1 MSTPANGGAGGPGAA
16 GTSRGTRG
24 TSRPVI
30 GISCYVEDVDRSPWR
45 AQRSAVLPHRY
56 VDHLERAGA
65 VAVVLPPRPDADDD
79 LAAAVLDRL
88 DGLVIAGGPD
98 VQADRYDAEPHP
110 ASQRPR
116 PDRDAWELAL
126 SRVSA
131 ERALPV
137 LGICRGMQ
145 VMAVAAGA
153 ALVQHVPDVVGHEA
167 HCPRPG
173 EYSTHHAQPVPGTR
187 LADVLGTDELSVPTY
202 HHQAVEP
209 STLAG
214 TAYVPS
220 AWHADGTLEAMEDP
234 SAPFRLAVQW
244 HPEASD
250 DTRLFDALVAATQDR
265 AVGAPG
271 DRGPA
276 G

>member
-1 MSTPANGGAGGPGAA
+1 VSTGSTGSAGGTG
-16 GTSRGTRG
+16 GTGGTGRSG
-24 TSRPVI
+24 RPVI
-30 GISCYVEDVDRSPWR
+30 GVSCYVEDVDRSPWR

-110 ASQRPR
+110 TSQRPR

-126 SRVSA
+126 SRVSE
-131 ERALPV
+131 ERGLPV

-153 ALVQHVPDVVGHEA
+153 TLVQHVPDVVGHEA

-173 EYSTHHAQPVPGTR
+173 EYTTHHAQPVAGTR
-187 LADVLGTDELSVPTY
+187 LAQVLGTDELSVPTY

-209 STLAG
+209 TTLAD

-250 DTRLFDALVAATQDR
+250 DTRLFEALVAATRDR
-265 AVGAPG
+265 AVGAQG
-271 DRGPA
+271 VRGPA